1 MQVTGQGRGSRTLP
15 NVRGLARVATRVVVV
30 AVARCHSC
38 LTLAADRYATLVV
51 RAVGKGWARR
61 GRAPHEH
68 VRPRASSQRVGPTS
82 ETAVRTDS
90 PTETSHGATQ

>member
-51 RAVGKGWARR
+51 RAVGKG
-61 GRAPHEH
+61 G
-68 VRPRASSQRVGPTS
+68 PRASSQRVGATS